1 MKRYKFK
8 DLVAFLGLLLFFLA
22 FLGLAIWE
30 VSANYLRLGI
40 LAVVLVLFIAG
51 VVELFE
57 RIPDVK
63 SQKSENDKGAN
74 DTKVIVKDL
83 SVIGIMIAAAYI
95 TWVLNN
101 PLGWGL
107 VVSSAVVGLVSTLI
121 PVIFKGEFA
130 QKLPVAIYCATFVGM
145 TSALVFEI
153 WLFAL
158 FGGLI
163 CGVILVVAR
172 RVYQGVGGKLGAM
185 ACLSVC
191 ITMIVINL
199 LSSVV

>member
-1 MKRYKFK
+1 
-8 DLVAFLGLLLFFLA
+8 
-22 FLGLAIWE
+22 
-30 VSANYLRLGI
+30 
-40 LAVVLVLFIAG
+40 
-51 VVELFE
+51 
-57 RIPDVK
+57 
-63 SQKSENDKGAN
+63 
-74 DTKVIVKDL
+74 
-83 SVIGIMIAAAYI
+83 
-95 TWVLNN
+95 
-101 PLGWGL
+101 
-107 VVSSAVVGLVSTLI
+107 VVGLVSTLI